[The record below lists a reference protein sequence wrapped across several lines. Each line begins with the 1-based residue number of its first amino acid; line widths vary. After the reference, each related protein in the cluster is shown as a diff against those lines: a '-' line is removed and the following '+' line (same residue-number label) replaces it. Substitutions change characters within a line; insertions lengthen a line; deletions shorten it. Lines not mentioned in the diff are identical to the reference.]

1 MIRKS
6 QNSKSQ
12 ISKRLLNWYAA
23 NARDLPW
30 RRTRDPYRVWI
41 SEIMLQQTQVEAVI
55 PYYRRWLK
63 KFPTVKA
70 LAKAPLKDVLALWE
84 GLGYYSRARNLHKA
98 AQKIVAEHGGRLPKT
113 VEGLRQL
120 PGVGRYTAGAIA
132 SIAFNLDA
140 AVLDGNVKRVLAR
153 VFNLTDDVKS
163 QAGEK
168 KLWAL
173 AESLVPSGRAGDYNQ
188 AVMDLGATICRP
200 QNPTCLLCPLLGPS
214 TRFASGQ
221 ALCEAQKLGVQNERP
236 AVKKKPPTPH
246 YNVTAGI
253 IRKNGRVLIAQRPAD
268 KLLGGLWEFP
278 GGKVEP
284 GESLPDCL
292 RREIQEELGIEI
304 EVGEQQLVLKH
315 AFTHFK
321 ITLHVFEARW
331 VSGKARAFEVADFK
345 WTLPRKLAAYPMGKT
360 DRAIAAFI
368 SADTSQSAETTRRSP
383 SRKTRAGAGR

>member
-1 MIRKS
+1 MIKKKS
-6 QNSKSQ
+6 AKSVQ
-12 ISKRLLNWYAA
+12 SVYEISLPLLNWYAA

-30 RRTRDPYRVWI
+30 RKTRDPYRIWI

-63 KFPTVKA
+63 RFPNVKA
-70 LAKAPLKDVLALWE
+70 LAEAQLKDVLAIWE

-98 AQKIVAEHGGRLPKT
+98 ARKIVAEHNGRLPKT

-120 PGVGRYTAGAIA
+120 SGIGRYAAGAIA
-132 SIAFNLDA
+132 SIAFNVDA

-163 QAGEK
+163 PAGEK

-173 AESLVPSGRAGDYNQ
+173 AESLVPPGNAGDYNQ

-200 QNPTCLLCPLLGPS
+200 QNPTCLLCPLLG
-214 TRFASGQ
+214 
-221 ALCEAQKLGVQNERP
+221 LCKAQKLGLQNERP
-236 AVKKKPPTPH
+236 VTKKKPPTPH
-246 YNVTAGI
+246 YDVAAGI

-292 RREIQEELGIEI
+292 RREIKEELGIKI
-304 EVGEQQLVLKH
+304 EVGEQTMTLKH
-315 AFTHFK
+315 AYTHFK
-321 ITLHVFEARW
+321 ITLYVFEARW
-331 VSGKARAFEVADFK
+331 ASGKVRALEVADFK
-345 WTLPRKLAAYPMGKT
+345 WVRFAKLAAYPMGKT

-368 SADTSQSAETTRRSP
+368 SADTSQSAETIRRSP